1 MCALCQ
7 IEVYFGCLLKCETLH
22 SESENMGY
30 EVVTESSVLAFVWK
44 DKKSMKIHDGLGTS

>member
-7 IEVYFGCLLKCETLH
+7 IQVYFGCLLKCETLH